1 MAKLELLPKKSPAD
15 SSSDCPIGSHVNDA
29 SRDFDDHAPDPDESL
44 LKRWLEL
51 AEAVLRKSDSDSTP
65 LDSDATPL
73 DEGNGKPRRPN

>member
-1 MAKLELLPKKSPAD
+1 MAKLELLPKKPPAD
-15 SSSDCPIGSHVNDA
+15 SSSECPTRSYNDA
-29 SRDFDDHAPDPDESL
+29 SRDFDNDEPDPDESL

-65 LDSDATPL
+65 LDSDATLL